1 MRKTVFVAV
10 EELPAS
16 ADKLYEYIVPEN
28 LADIAVQGAV
38 CTVPFGRGD
47 RKRLGFILK
56 VQDLCGDF
64 EKTELKQI
72 ISVRNDKE
80 AVLFFNDFTF
90 SLISYIRDK
99 TFCSWFDAAK
109 LVFPSGYT
117 KNSGVVY
124 EKTVKLNNSEIM
136 GCNDKQKQVLQILRE
151 QGELSLS
158 ELIDKYGASRASVCT
173 LEKKGIVGYGK
184 KEVFSEPIKN
194 YINGISEDKSE
205 IDLSEEQ
212 TRAYEEIS
220 KLLNSGKTHLL
231 YGVTG
236 SGKTLV
242 YIKLIDDVLAEGKSA
257 ILLIPEISLTFQ
269 IVRRLIARYG
279 DTLAVLH
286 SALTERERY
295 DTAVLIAKGEKRI
308 IVGTRSAIFAPVK
321 DLGIIIIDEEQ
332 ENTYKSEMTP
342 RYSAIDT
349 AAFIA
354 LKSNSLLLLASA
366 TPSFESFYGAE
377 SGKITKSTLTQRFN
391 GQPLPE
397 IIVADMHNEVMAG
410 NRSIYSSV
418 LMREIEK
425 NIKNGQQSILFLNRR
440 GYNSFV
446 SCLSCGEPVK
456 CPYCGIALS
465 YHKNLNRLVCH
476 YCSYSIDVPK
486 QCDKCGSELIRYK
499 GAGTQKAEDE
509 LLKIFP
515 QLRIK
520 RMDADT
526 VTGKTDRDDILN
538 SVKNNECDVLLGT
551 QMITKGLDFPNVT
564 LVGVLMADMS
574 LYSSDFR
581 AYEKTFSLITQVVGR
596 AGRAEKHGRA
606 VVQTFSPTHR
616 VLRYSFAQDYEAFY
630 NNEMALRRSLVY
642 PPYCDL
648 CQAVFVAPTED
659 LAFKGA
665 EKFIEMVSSE
675 MEGASLPVRI
685 IKPKPTSVP
694 MVDGN
699 YRVRTL
705 IRCKDVYAQREIF
718 RKIYIEFSKD
728 KECKDIQMTLDM
740 NPAVVY

>member
-1 MRKTVFVAV
+1 MQKTVFVAV
-10 EELPAS
+10 EDIPAS
-16 ADKLYEYIVPEN
+16 ADKLYEYLVPDGLSES
-28 LADIAVQGAV
+28 AVPGAV

-47 RKRLGFILK
+47 RRRSGFILK
-56 VQDLCGDF
+56 VGEFDG
-64 EKTELKQI
+64 TSSAELKQI
-72 ISVRNDKE
+72 VSVRNGEE
-80 AVLFFNDFTF
+80 AVLFFDSNTL
-90 SLISYIRDK
+90 SLVSYIRDK

-109 LVFPSGYT
+109 LVLPTGYM
-117 KNSGVVY
+117 KHSGVIC
-124 EKTVKLNNSEIM
+124 EKTVKLADLNAKGS
-136 GCNDKQKQVLQILRE
+136 NDKQNHLLEILKAN
-151 QGELSLS
+151 GEMTLSRLTD
-158 ELIDKYGASRASVCT
+158 EFGASQSSVCT
-173 LEKKGIVGYGK
+173 LAKKGILAYGK
-184 KEVFSEPIKN
+184 KEVYSDPTKA
-194 YINGISEDKSE
+194 YTVGVTEDKSP
-205 IDLSEEQ
+205 ISLSSEQ
-212 TRAYEEIS
+212 QKAYEEIS
-220 KLLNSGKTHLL
+220 SLRNSGKTHLL

-242 YIKLIDDVLAEGKSA
+242 YIRIIDDVLAEGKGA

-269 IVRRLIARYG
+269 IVRRLISRYG
-279 DTLAVLH
+279 SQLAVLH
-286 SALTERERY
+286 SGLTERERY
-295 DTAVLIAKGEKRI
+295 DTSRLIALGKKRVV
-308 IVGTRSAIFAPVK
+308 VGTRSAVFAPVK
-321 DLGIIIIDEEQ
+321 DLGVIIIDEEQ

-354 LKSNSLLLLASA
+354 MKSKSLLLLASA
-366 TPSFESFYGAE
+366 TPSFESYYRAE
-377 SGKITKSTLTQRFN
+377 TGRITKSSLTQRFN

-397 IIVADMHNEVMAG
+397 IIVADMHNEMMMG
-410 NRSIYSSV
+410 NRNIYSSV
-418 LMREIEK
+418 LLREIEK
-425 NIKNGQQSILFLNRR
+425 NIKSGEQSILFLNRR

-465 YHKNLNRLVCH
+465 YHKNANRLMCH
-476 YCSYSIDVPK
+476 YCSYSTDVPK
-486 QCDKCGSELIRYK
+486 HCDKCGSEMIRYK

-509 LLKIFP
+509 LLRIFP

-526 VTGKTDRDDILN
+526 VTGKNDRDDILN

-551 QMITKGLDFPNVT
+551 QMITKGLDFSNVT

-616 VLRYSFAQDYEAFY
+616 VLKYSFAQDYEAFY
-630 NNEMALRRSLVY
+630 NNEMSLRKTLVY

-648 CQAVFVAPTED
+648 CQAVFVAPTEEM
-659 LAFKGA
+659 AYEGA
-665 EKFIEMVSSE
+665 ERFIEMVSAE
-675 MEGASLPVRI
+675 MEGANLPVRI

-694 MVDGN
+694 MVDGR

-718 RKIYIEFSKD
+718 RKIYIDFSKD
-728 KECKDIQMTLDM
+728 KSCKDIMLTLDM

>member
-1 MRKTVFVAV
+1 MKTVFVAV
-10 EELPAS
+10 SDLPTS
-16 ADKLYEYIVPEN
+16 ADKLYEYIVPEKLEKN
-28 LADIAVQGAV
+28 AVQGAV
-38 CTVPFGRGD
+38 CSVPFGRGNQ
-47 RKRLGFILK
+47 KRIGFILK
-56 VQDLCGDF
+56 VQ
-64 EKTELKQI
+64 ELTDTVEVSSLKEI

-80 AVLFFNDFTF
+80 AVLFFNDFTL

-109 LVFPSGYT
+109 LVLPSGYT

-124 EKTVKLNNSEIM
+124 EKTIKLNAPNAIGGNE
-136 GCNDKQKQVLQILRE
+136 KQKRLLQILRE
-151 QGELSLS
+151 HGEITLS
-158 ELIDKYGASRASVCT
+158 ELTEKYDASRASVCT
-173 LEKKGIVGYGK
+173 LEKKGIVCYGK
-184 KEVFSEPIKN
+184 KEVFSDPTKN
-194 YINGISEDKSE
+194 YTVGISEDKSV
-205 IDLSEEQ
+205 INLSHEQ
-212 TRAYEEIS
+212 NTAYEEIS
-220 KLLNSGKTHLL
+220 KLRNSGKTHLL

-257 ILLIPEISLTFQ
+257 VLLIPEISLTFQ

-279 DTLAVLH
+279 EQLAVLH

-295 DTAVLIAKGEKRI
+295 DTAVLIAKGKKRVV
-308 IVGTRSAIFAPVK
+308 VGTRSAIFAPVK

-354 LKSNSLLLLASA
+354 LKTNSLLLLASA
-366 TPSFESFYGAE
+366 TPSFESFYRAE
-377 SGKITKSTLTQRFN
+377 SGRITKSTLTQRYN

-397 IIVADMHNEVMAG
+397 IIVADMHNEIMAG
-410 NRSIYSSV
+410 NRSIYSSI
-418 LMREIEK
+418 LLREIEK

-515 QLRIK
+515 ELRIK

-616 VLRYSFAQDYEAFY
+616 VLKYSFAQDYEAFY
-630 NNEMALRRSLVY
+630 HNETALRRSLVY

-648 CQAVFVAPTED
+648 CQAVFVAPTEEA
-659 LAFKGA
+659 AFRGA
-665 EKFIEMVSSE
+665 EKFIEMVSTE
-675 MEGASLPVRI
+675 MEGANLPVRI

-728 KECKDIQMTLDM
+728 KECRDIQMTLDM

>member
-1 MRKTVFVAV
+1 MFKTVFVAV
-10 EELPAS
+10 EDVPSS
-16 ADKLYEYIVPEN
+16 ADKLYEYLVP
-28 LADIAVQGAV
+28 DGISSQAVPGAV

-47 RKRLGFILK
+47 HRRVGFILK
-56 VQDLCGDF
+56 VLESDDVSRS
-64 EKTELKQI
+64 ELKHL
-72 ISVRNDKE
+72 ISVRNGDE
-80 AVLFFNDFTF
+80 AELFFNDLTL
-90 SLISYIRDK
+90 SLITYIRDK
-99 TFCSWFDAAK
+99 TFCSWFDASK
-109 LVFPSGYT
+109 LVLPSGYT
-117 KNSGVVY
+117 KNSGVVC
-124 EKTVKLNNSEIM
+124 EKTVKLNDVSAVGGNE
-136 GCNDKQKQVLQILRE
+136 KQKKLIELLRE
-151 QGELSLS
+151 KGELSLCRITD
-158 ELIDKYGASRASVCT
+158 EFGMSRASVCT
-173 LEKKGIVGYGK
+173 LEKKGIVSYGK
-184 KEVFSEPIKN
+184 IEVYSDPTKAYTEGVK
-194 YINGISEDKSE
+194 EDKSPIMLSDEQSKAYSE
-205 IDLSEEQ
+205 I
-212 TRAYEEIS
+212 T
-220 KLLNSGKTHLL
+220 KLRNSGKTHLL

-242 YIKLIDDVLAEGKSA
+242 YIKLIDDVLADGKSA

-269 IVRRLIARYG
+269 IVRRLISRYG
-279 DTLAVLH
+279 DQLAVLH

-295 DTAVLIAKGEKRI
+295 DTSRLIALGKKRVV
-308 IVGTRSAIFAPVK
+308 VGTRSAVFAPVK

-332 ENTYKSEMTP
+332 ENTYKSEMNP

-366 TPSFESFYGAE
+366 TPSFESFYRAE
-377 SGKITKSTLTQRFN
+377 SGRITKSTLTQRFN

-418 LMREIEK
+418 LLREIEK
-425 NIKNGQQSILFLNRR
+425 NIKSGEQSILFLNRR

-465 YHKNLNRLVCH
+465 YHKNANRLMCH
-476 YCSYSIDVPK
+476 YCSYSTDVPK
-486 QCDKCGSELIRYK
+486 HCDKCGSELIRYK

-509 LLKIFP
+509 LLRIFP
-515 QLRIK
+515 ELRIQ

-538 SVKNNECDVLLGT
+538 SVKNHECDVLLGT
-551 QMITKGLDFPNVT
+551 QMITKGLDFSNVT

-616 VLRYSFAQDYEAFY
+616 VLKYSFNQDYEAFY

-648 CQAVFVAPTED
+648 CQAVFVAPTEEQ
-659 LAFKGA
+659 AFSGA
-665 EKFIEMVSSE
+665 EKFIEMVSAE
-675 MEGASLPVRI
+675 MEGANLPVRI

-694 MVDGN
+694 MVDGR

-705 IRCKDVYAQREIF
+705 IRCKDVFAQREIF

-728 KECKDIQMTLDM
+728 KECKEIQMTLDM

>member
-1 MRKTVFVAV
+1 MSKTVFVAV
-10 EELPAS
+10 EGVPSS
-16 ADKLYEYIVPEN
+16 ADKLYEYSVPNGLE
-28 LADIAVQGAV
+28 DSAVLGAV

-47 RKRLGFILK
+47 SRRVGFILK
-56 VQDLCGDF
+56 VSESSD
-64 EKTELKQI
+64 ESISKLKSL
-72 ISVRNDKE
+72 ISVRNSSE
-80 AVLFFNDFTF
+80 AVLFFNEFTL
-90 SLISYIRDK
+90 SVISYVRDK
-99 TFCSWFDAAK
+99 TFCSWFDASK
-109 LVFPSGYT
+109 LVLPTGYV
-117 KNSGVVY
+117 KNSGVAY
-124 EKTVKLNNSEIM
+124 EKTVVLKDFSYV
-136 GCNDKQKQVLQILRE
+136 GTNDKQRKLIEILKDKGEMPLSTLTNELQ
-151 QGELSLS
+151 
-158 ELIDKYGASRASVCT
+158 ASRASICT
-173 LEKKGIVGYGK
+173 LEKKGIVSYGK
-184 KEVFSEPIKN
+184 IEVYSDPTEEYTSGVI
-194 YINGISEDKSE
+194 EDKGDVILSSE
-205 IDLSEEQ
+205 Q
-212 TRAYEEIS
+212 NKAYEEIS
-220 KLLNSGKTHLL
+220 LLKNSGKTHLL

-279 DTLAVLH
+279 KDLAVLH
-286 SALTERERY
+286 SGLTERERY
-295 DTAVLIAKGEKRI
+295 DTSRLIALGKKRVV
-308 IVGTRSAIFAPVK
+308 VGTRSAVFAPVK
-321 DLGIIIIDEEQ
+321 NLGIIIIDEEQ
-332 ENTYKSEMTP
+332 ENTYKSEMNP
-342 RYSAIDT
+342 RYSAID
-349 AAFIA
+349 AAEFIA
-354 LKSNSLLLLASA
+354 MKSKSLLLLASA
-366 TPSFESFYGAE
+366 TPSFESFHKAE
-377 SGKITKSTLTQRFN
+377 SGRITKSTLTQRFN

-418 LMREIEK
+418 LLREIEK
-425 NIKNGQQSILFLNRR
+425 NIKSGEQSILFLNRR

-465 YHKNLNRLVCH
+465 YHKNANRLMCH
-476 YCSYSIDVPK
+476 YCSYSTDVPK
-486 QCDKCGSELIRYK
+486 SCDKCGSELIKYK

-509 LLKIFP
+509 LLRIFP
-515 QLRIK
+515 ELRIQ

-538 SVKNNECDVLLGT
+538 SVKNNECDILLGT
-551 QMITKGLDFPNVT
+551 QMITKGLDFSNVT

-616 VLRYSFAQDYEAFY
+616 VLKYSFNQDYEAFY
-630 NNEMALRRSLVY
+630 NNEMALRRTLIY

-648 CQAVFVAPTED
+648 CQAVFVAPTEE
-659 LAFKGA
+659 LAFAGA
-665 EKFIEMVSSE
+665 EKFIEMVSAE
-675 MEGASLPVRI
+675 MEGANLPVRI
-685 IKPKPTSVP
+685 IKPKPTFVP
-694 MVDGN
+694 MVDGR

-705 IRCKDVYAQREIF
+705 IRCKDVYSQREIF

-728 KECKDIQMTLDM
+728 KNCKEVQMTLDM